1 MLPHKLLLRKPP
13 PAPSAPGRGFD
24 AAATPAWPSNR
35 RRLRNDDDPSDLT
48 KFNPVTSDYPAGTGY
63 GAILESVKA
72 AARTPLTP
80 GLANIYDS
88 KTWDT
93 SGTLVPKPK
102 TIPGRLTGAPMRP
115 PMPNNGS
122 IMWSDILRPLL
133 PKDPVTQGLASMATV
148 PLPISA
154 RDVGQGIRDW
164 SKSLRWPSFLNGQ
177 PGMGAALGAGLGAA
191 ALTGASA
198 LHNTINDDVQYN
210 TSVMPYFGA
219 GLGALLGY
227 NRARFSS

>member
-1 MLPHKLLLRKPP
+1 
-13 PAPSAPGRGFD
+13 
-24 AAATPAWPSNR
+24 
-35 RRLRNDDDPSDLT
+35 
-48 KFNPVTSDYPAGTGY
+48 
-63 GAILESVKA
+63 
-72 AARTPLTP
+72 
-80 GLANIYDS
+80 
-88 KTWDT
+88 
-93 SGTLVPKPK
+93 
-102 TIPGRLTGAPMRP
+102 MRP